1 MNEKDIENIDEI
13 VNQIFDVR
21 RQLRQFFSDEM
32 NQGHAMLVDADRD
45 LLNAANCLIK
55 WAMAIGE

>member
-1 MNEKDIENIDEI
+1 
-13 VNQIFDVR
+13 
-21 RQLRQFFSDEM
+21 
-32 NQGHAMLVDADRD
+32 MLVDADRD